1 VLTSLLVT
9 VTRLMSSSAPPL
21 FLIFSVATALGVTLS
36 QFTMMDFT
44 SVVDAD
50 ASNSTCD
57 VFVVLLLKFL
67 TL

>member
-1 VLTSLLVT
+1 
-9 VTRLMSSSAPPL
+9 
-21 FLIFSVATALGVTLS
+21 
-36 QFTMMDFT
+36 MMDFT

-57 VFVVLLLKFL
+57 VLVVLLLKFL